1 MDSDFFSSPLAE
13 HGAPCPQCSAAMS
26 GDQRYCLSCG
36 ARRGEARLD
45 PVEAARSPLASDP
58 APLALA
64 GAAALGVAAQAG
76 PQPAGWEG
84 FPLGDLDFGSPRV
97 VGGAVLGLLAVGVVL
112 GVIGGPKA
120 ASTSA
125 AQGQAAQV
133 ASADAPATD
142 SALGGDTL
150 DGTVDS
156 SSSSTDAV
164 AVDTSVSSFAT
175 VPLTSTPES
184 GGGGGGGG
192 GGTTTPTVT
201 SAAPIKHAWVI
212 TLSGPSYDE
221 IYGQAAA
228 ARVPRVKAKIAASS
242 YLGTELR
249 AKGTLLSNYKSI
261 SAAGLANSV
270 ALVSGQAPNATTNTN
285 CPKFVDVKPGK
296 ADSKTGLVS
305 GDGCL
310 YPPTT
315 KTLAD
320 QMTGAGL
327 VWKGY
332 FESIGNDPA
341 SGVTSCR
348 HPEAGA
354 DDPFTAARPGDGY
367 MTWRNPFVYF
377 RSIIESPDCGGSVIG
392 LDRLAPDLAKLED
405 TPAYSLIAP
414 DACHDGSA
422 ASCGGDAVGGIAAA
436 DEWLKKVVPS
446 IIESEAYADGGMIV
460 ITSDHDASKPT
471 QAQANVG
478 ALVLSPYVA
487 AGSTVTTA
495 YNHYSL
501 LKTLEIA
508 FGVDPI
514 GKAATSAV
522 KAFDAKVFANA
533 PVAGND

>member
-1 MDSDFFSSPLAE
+1 
-13 HGAPCPQCSAAMS
+13 MS

-45 PVEAARSPLASDP
+45 PIEAARVPLAGEP
-58 APLALA
+58 ALALA
-64 GAAALGVAAQAG
+64 GAGALGVGAQVAA
-76 PQPAGWEG
+76 QPAGWEG
-84 FPLGDLDFGSPRV
+84 FPLGDLDFGSPRI

-112 GVIGGPKA
+112 GVIGGPNA

-125 AQGQAAQV
+125 AAGQPALV
-133 ASADAPATD
+133 ASAATPATD
-142 SALGGDTL
+142 PALGGDTL
-150 DGTVDS
+150 GGTVDS
-156 SSSSTDAV
+156 STSADEV
-164 AVDTSVSSFAT
+164 VVDTGVSGFET
-175 VPLTSTPES
+175 VPAVSTPES

-192 GGTTTPTVT
+192 GGGTTTPAVT

-221 IYGQAAA
+221 LYGQAAA
-228 ARVPRVKAKIAASS
+228 ARAPKVKAKTAASS

-249 AKGTLLSNYKSI
+249 SKGALLSNYKSI
-261 SAAGLANSV
+261 SAAGLPNSV
-270 ALVSGQAPNATTNTN
+270 ALVSGQAPNATTDTN

-296 ADSKTGLVS
+296 VDSKTGLVS
-305 GDGCL
+305 GDGCR

-315 KTLAD
+315 KTFAD

-332 FESIGNDPA
+332 FEAIGNDPN

-354 DDPFTAARPGDGY
+354 DDPFAAPRPGDGY

-377 RSIIESPDCGGSVIG
+377 SSITESPDCGSSVIG

-422 ASCGGDAVGGIAAA
+422 TSCGGDAAGGIAAA
-436 DEWLKKVVPS
+436 DEWLKKIVPS

-471 QAQANVG
+471 EAGANVG

-487 AGSTVTTA
+487 AGSTVSTA

-514 GKAATSAV
+514 GRAATSAV
-522 KAFDAKVFANA
+522 KAFDKKVFANA

>member
-1 MDSDFFSSPLAE
+1 MSSDFFSSPLAE

-45 PVEAARSPLASDP
+45 PLEAASAPLASAP
-58 APLALA
+58 AVALA
-64 GAAALGVAAQAG
+64 GAAAIGVGTQVAT
-76 PQPAGWEG
+76 QPAGWEG
-84 FPLGDLDFGSPRV
+84 FPLGDLDFGSPRI

-112 GVIGGPKA
+112 GVIGGPNA

-125 AQGQAAQV
+125 AAGQPALV
-133 ASADAPATD
+133 ASATAPATD
-142 SALGGDTL
+142 PALGGDTL
-150 DGTVDS
+150 GGTVDS
-156 SSSSTDAV
+156 SSSSSALP
-164 AVDTSVSSFAT
+164 VDTGSSSFESVPAT
-175 VPLTSTPES
+175 PPASG

-212 TLSGPSYDE
+212 TLSGPSYE
-221 IYGQAAA
+221 EVYGQAAA
-228 ARVPRVKAKIAASS
+228 ARAPKVKAKAAASS

-249 AKGTLLSNYKSI
+249 AKGTLLTNYKSV
-261 SAAGLANSV
+261 SAAGLPNSV
-270 ALVSGQAPNATTNTN
+270 ALVSGQAPNAATKTN

-296 ADSKTGLVS
+296 VDSKTGLVS
-305 GDGCL
+305 GDGCR
-310 YPPTT
+310 YPPTM
-315 KTLAD
+315 KTFPD

-332 FESIGNDPA
+332 FESIGNDPN

-354 DDPFTAARPGDGY
+354 DDPFAAPRPSDGY

-377 RSIIESPDCGGSVIG
+377 RSITESPDCGGSVIG

-422 ASCGGDAVGGIAAA
+422 TSCGGDAVGGIAAA

-446 IIESEAYADGGMIV
+446 IIESEAYGDGGMIV
-460 ITSDHDASKPT
+460 ITSDHAASKPT
-471 QAQANVG
+471 EEQANVG
-478 ALVLSPYVA
+478 ALVLSPYAA

-514 GKAATSAV
+514 GKAASSSV
-522 KAFDAKVFANA
+522 KAFNKKVFANA

>member
-1 MDSDFFSSPLAE
+1 MDPDYFSHPLAE
-13 HGAPCPQCSAAMS
+13 HGGPCPQCKAAMS
-26 GDQRYCLSCG
+26 GDQRYCLDCG

-58 APLALA
+58 APVALT
-64 GAAALGVAAQAG
+64 GAAALGATAQAG
-76 PQPAGWEG
+76 SQPAGWEG

-125 AQGQAAQV
+125 APGQSAQV
-133 ASADAPATD
+133 ASAAPQATD
-142 SALGGDTL
+142 PALGGDTL

-156 SSSSTDAV
+156 STSTDAV
-164 AVDTSVSSFAT
+164 AVDTGVSSFE
-175 VPLTSTPES
+175 TSAPESGS

-192 GGTTTPTVT
+192 GGSTTPTVT

-212 TLSGPSYDE
+212 TLSGPSYEE

-228 ARVPRVKAKIAASS
+228 ARAPRVKAKIAASS

-261 SAAGLANSV
+261 SAAGLPNSL
-270 ALVSGQAPNATTNTN
+270 ALISGQAPNSATSTN
-285 CPKFVDVKPGK
+285 CPKFVDIKPGK
-296 ADSKTGLVS
+296 VDSKTGLVS
-305 GDGCL
+305 GDGCR

-315 KTLAD
+315 KTLPD

-332 FESIGNDPA
+332 LEAIGNDPA

-348 HPEAGA
+348 HPDPDA
-354 DDPFTAARPGDGY
+354 DDPFAAPRPGDGY

-377 RSIIESPDCGGSVIG
+377 RSIIESPDCGSGVIG
-392 LDRLAPDLAKLED
+392 LDRLAPDLAKIED
-405 TPAYSLIAP
+405 TPAYSFIAP

-422 ASCGGDAVGGIAAA
+422 AGCGAGAVGGLAAA
-436 DEWLKKVVPS
+436 DEWLKKIVPS
-446 IIESEAYADGGMIV
+446 IIESEAYADGGVIV
-460 ITSDHDASKPT
+460 ITSDHAASKPT
-471 QAQANVG
+471 EAQANVG
-478 ALVLSPYVA
+478 ALVLSPYAA
-487 AGSTVTTA
+487 AGSTVSSA

-508 FGVDPI
+508 FGVEPI
-514 GKAATSAV
+514 GKAASSSV
-522 KAFDAKVFANA
+522 KAFDKKVFANA
-533 PVAGND
+533 PVAGSD

>member
-1 MDSDFFSSPLAE
+1 MDSDIFSSPLAE
-13 HGAPCPQCSAAMS
+13 HGAPCPQCSTAMS

-36 ARRGEARLD
+36 ARRGEPRLD
-45 PVEAARSPLASDP
+45 PIEAARAPLASEP
-58 APLALA
+58 VLALA
-64 GAAALGVAAQAG
+64 GAGAVGLGVEAAAQ
-76 PQPAGWEG
+76 PSGWEG

-125 AQGQAAQV
+125 ASGQPAQV
-133 ASADAPATD
+133 ASAAPATD
-142 SALGGDTL
+142 PALGGDSL
-150 DGTVDS
+150 GGTVDS
-156 SSSSTDAV
+156 ASSSSAAV
-164 AVDTSVSSFAT
+164 PVDTAVSSFGSVPVAT
-175 VPLTSTPES
+175 TPVS

-221 IYGQAAA
+221 IYGQAAV
-228 ARVPRVKAKIAASS
+228 ARAPRVKAKAAAST

-249 AKGTLLSNYKSI
+249 SKGTLLSNYKSV

-501 LKTLEIA
+501 LKTLEIG
-508 FGVDPI
+508 FGVDAI
-514 GKAATSAV
+514 GKAASSSV
-522 KAFDAKVFANA
+522 KAFDKKVFANA
-533 PVAGND
+533 PVSGND